1 MILKHFKTVVQANKS
16 PSHKDEGRLSPRSP
30 SSSAGGSR
38 LLPPAPPSPLPK
50 DPRRAQKSR
59 KDGKN
64 SLEKVGMPNY
74 HSLISAFSCKQF
86 KKKQSKTHQR
96 YHKPSGCLLKKR
108 KALSSARHKGLHG
121 NSEFRPPLA
130 LFMQHFITKG
140 PSHYP
145 AQQILIF

>member
-1 MILKHFKTVVQANKS
+1 MRGDFLPAAQAAVPALQAS
-16 PSHKDEGRLSPRSP
+16 PTC
-30 SSSAGGSR
+30 SS
-38 LLPPAPPSPLPK
+38 LPAPGLPK
-50 DPRRAQKSR
+50 DPRRAQKSP
-59 KDGKN
+59 KGPKEQ
-64 SLEKVGMPNY
+64 LEKVRTPNY

-86 KKKQSKTHQR
+86 KRKQSKMYQR
-96 YHKPSGCLLKKR
+96 HHKPSGCLLKR

-145 AQQILIF
+145 A